1 MLFRTPF
8 KREHPFHPEA
18 VELQPRRSQAMVV
31 LLVEDDTMVR
41 LTLADFFEAAGCDFL
56 EASNAEDAMT
66 ILGDPSQPIDI
77 LVTDLNLGPGED
89 GLALAAK
96 ARQRRPELW
105 VVYETGSPEMLAN
118 RALAPW
124 EQVFRK
130 PFDPMALAA
139 TVSALSQPHPF
150 GQSAH
155 RPAVEGTVA
164 SSL

>member
-1 MLFRTPF
+1 MT
-8 KREHPFHPEA
+8 
-18 VELQPRRSQAMVV
+18 MVV

-66 ILGDPSQPIDI
+66 ILGDLSQSIDI
-77 LVTDLNLGPGED
+77 LVTDLNLGPGD
-89 GLALAAK
+89 NGLALAIK
-96 ARQRRPELW
+96 ARQRRPELQ
-105 VVYETGSPEMLAN
+105 VVYETGSPEMLAG

-139 TVSALSQPHPF
+139 TVSTLSQPRLS

-155 RPAVEGTVA
+155 RPSVGSTVA
-164 SSL
+164 LSL

>member
-1 MLFRTPF
+1 M
-8 KREHPFHPEA
+8 A
-18 VELQPRRSQAMVV
+18 V

-77 LVTDLNLGPGED
+77 LVTDLNLGPGEN
-89 GLALAAK
+89 GLALAIK
-96 ARQRRPELW
+96 ARQRRPELQ
-105 VVYETGSPEMLAN
+105 VVYETGSLEMLAG

-124 EQVFRK
+124 EQVFYK
-130 PFDPMALAA
+130 PFDPITLAA
-139 TVSALSQPHPF
+139 TVSALSQSRRSRQP
-150 GQSAH
+150 AH
-155 RPAVEGTVA
+155 RPSLGRTVA

>member
-1 MLFRTPF
+1 M
-8 KREHPFHPEA
+8 A
-18 VELQPRRSQAMVV
+18 V

-77 LVTDLNLGPGED
+77 LVTDLNLGPGEN
-89 GLALAAK
+89 GLALAIK
-96 ARQRRPELW
+96 ARQRRPELQ
-105 VVYETGSPEMLAN
+105 VVYETGSLEMLAG

-124 EQVFRK
+124 EQVFYK
-130 PFDPMALAA
+130 PFDPMTLAA
-139 TVSALSQPHPF
+139 MVSAMTQLRRSRQF
-150 GQSAH
+150 AQ
-155 RPAVEGTVA
+155 RPSVDRTVA